1 MIIDVFAKGQGG
13 GAGPIDYLIA
23 LDVLAY
29 DENRNVLRDENG
41 DVIMKRRHPPPDIM
55 RGDPNITR
63 DLINSSPFEWS
74 YVSGVVAFTPEDNPS
89 EEQQQEAMDAF
100 ERLAFAG
107 LEPEQYNILWV
118 RHTHEGKVELHFCLP
133 RLELIS
139 GKSLN
144 PCPPGFEKAF
154 NSLRDVLNKR
164 YGWADPE
171 APSRARERKNV
182 KESQSRAETRDEIQN
197 WIENQI
203 VAGTINDR
211 SEMIEALQK
220 VGLEVPR
227 TGKNYITVKDP
238 ETGERWRMKGVIF
251 HEGWTR
257 DETIARE
264 IAAKNR
270 GNSGSPT
277 PARRLD
283 GIDLAELQERLG
295 SHIDRRTEYNQ
306 SRYPRPYERS
316 RDGIEPG
323 TVREA
328 TASDPKRG
336 VPEQPVGYS
345 DDDRQ
350 GTNENYGSFGTIGN
364 ADEETKDDGR
374 SGDPLNAGDLLA
386 SGANPAGPSAA
397 RQTNVPP
404 TARPISDHGHQ
415 NRRDGQLLDAAD
427 RSTASMLESGVLT
440 DDTKP
445 SRNQSTHLADATRAR
460 VDIIHRRIGDTI
472 ERAQRRAEKSTA
484 GYRQLADKTARS
496 ARSFMQGLSV
506 LSNGLQHCLDW
517 LGWRSERPEKSGPLV
532 SSVQGSGKSRA
543 SRFVGIIMKIY
554 EQRQR
559 EQEERAKRE
568 QEIERAKA
576 RPATSPRS
584 KEQVRSFDHLDA
596 ADFERR
602 IDLETGEF
610 LDGDDYVA
618 DASNHDNRPPVGQ
631 KAGSS
636 SGQTNSTAH
645 APRREPAGRMT
656 EQMAR
661 TEEPRLPRPPAPISQ
676 PTNDKRQV
684 PPVTSSSAQAQSK
697 PNGGEILPQKR
708 RRDRGYER

>member
-1 MIIDVFAKGQGG
+1 MLIDVFAKGQGG

-41 DVIMKRRHPPPDIM
+41 QQIMKRRDPPPDIM

-63 DLINSSPFEWS
+63 DLINSSPFEWT
-74 YVSGVVAFTPEDNPS
+74 YVSGVVAFASEDNPS

-144 PCPPGFEKAF
+144 PTPPRFEKAF
-154 NSLRDVLNKR
+154 NILRDVLNKR

-171 APSRARERKNV
+171 DPSRARDRKNV

-227 TGKNYITVKDP
+227 TGKNYITLKDP
-238 ETGERWRMKGVIF
+238 QNDARWRMKGVIF

-270 GNSGSPT
+270 GNPGSPT

-283 GIDLAELQERLG
+283 GIDRAELQERLG

-316 RDGIEPG
+316 RGGIEPG
-323 TVREA
+323 TAREA

-336 VPEQPVGYS
+336 VPGKPVGYP
-345 DDDRQ
+345 DVDLQQTD
-350 GTNENYGSFGTIGN
+350 ENYGSFGTIGK
-364 ADEETKDDGR
+364 ADEETKDDGG
-374 SGDPLNAGDLLA
+374 SGDPLNAGDCLA
-386 SGANPAGPSAA
+386 SGADPAGPSAA

-415 NRRDGQLLDAAD
+415 NRPDGQLLDAAD
-427 RSTASMLESGVLT
+427 RTTASMLESGVLT
-440 DDTKP
+440 DDKKA
-445 SRNQSTHLADATRAR
+445 SRYQSTHLADATRAR
-460 VDIIHRRIGDTI
+460 VDIIHRRSGDTI
-472 ERAQRRAEKSTA
+472 ERTQRRAEKSTA

-496 ARSFMQGLSV
+496 ARSLIQGLSNM
-506 LSNGLQHCLDW
+506 SDGLQHCFDW
-517 LGWRSERPEKSGPLV
+517 LGWRAERPEKSEQLV

-554 EQRQR
+554 ELRQQRQR
-559 EQEERAKRE
+559 AQEEQAKRK
-568 QEIERAKA
+568 Q
-576 RPATSPRS
+576 T
-584 KEQVRSFDHLDA
+584 RSFDHLDA
-596 ADFERR
+596 AEFERR

-610 LDGDDYVA
+610 LDGDDYVSG
-618 DASNHDNRPPVGQ
+618 ASNRNNRPPVGE
-631 KAGSS
+631 KAGNN
-636 SGQTNSTAH
+636 SGHTNSA
-645 APRREPAGRMT
+645 APRREPHARMT

-661 TEEPRLPRPPAPISQ
+661 TEETRPPRPTAPISQ
-676 PTNDKRQV
+676 PTNDKRQA

-697 PNGGEILPQKR
+697 HNGGEILPKKR